1 MVPCWSLR
9 CKGIFE
15 ARWGSSM
22 QRGAGTKRAR
32 TPRSKNNREIIEIA
46 ELHGRVALRAYQL
59 FESRGRVHGRDWE
72 DWFRAEK
79 EILSGQQGYGF
90 GIAVARGES

>member
-1 MVPCWSLR
+1 
-9 CKGIFE
+9 
-15 ARWGSSM
+15 M

-32 TPRSKNNREIIEIA
+32 TPRSKDNRKNKEIPG
-46 ELHGRVALRAYQL
+46 LQGRVALRAYQL

-79 EILSGQQGYGF
+79 EILSGQQDTDSG
-90 GIAVARGES
+90 

>member
-1 MVPCWSLR
+1 
-9 CKGIFE
+9 
-15 ARWGSSM
+15 M

-32 TPRSKNNREIIEIA
+32 TPRSKNNREIKEIA
-46 ELHGRVALRAYQL
+46 GSHGRVALRAYQL

-79 EILSGQQGYGF
+79 EILSGQQDTDSG
-90 GIAVARGES
+90 